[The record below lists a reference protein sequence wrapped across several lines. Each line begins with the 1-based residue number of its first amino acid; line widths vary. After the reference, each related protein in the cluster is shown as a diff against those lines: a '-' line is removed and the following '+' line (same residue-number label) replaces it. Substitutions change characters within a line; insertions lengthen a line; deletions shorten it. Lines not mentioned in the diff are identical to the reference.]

1 MVRRTAFAALVC
13 AALSSACSRTPHVPA
28 PPSTTGFFAGRTV
41 EPIAGT
47 DQVQPVAGA
56 IVSVLGTNLHAVSD
70 AQGSFT
76 GGPLPGGSF
85 RVLLTLQTSAGKAR
99 QRLLSGVQIQRGGA
113 TSTLGDVPL
122 HQNAQVAGRALLD
135 GSARGNAGVSVFVP
149 GTDFVAGTADTGQYV
164 LRDLPEGVVRIAAFR
179 SGFQGAATT
188 DLDVQGGALTTAVD
202 LVLLP
207 EVASPAPG
215 SLAGSVFV
223 IDAASSGVHV
233 TAYRGQTVAA
243 SATTGADGAFSL
255 AGLSPDLYRLQF
267 DLGGYPPARIPN

>member
-1 MVRRTAFAALVC
+1 MLHRTALAALTC
-13 AALSSACSRTPHVPA
+13 AALTAACSRNLESPQPPA
-28 PPSTTGFFAGRTV
+28 TTGFFTGRAV

-47 DQVQPVAGA
+47 DQAQPVSGA
-56 IVSVLGTNLHAVSD
+56 IISVLGTNLHAVTD

-76 GGPLPGGSF
+76 VGPLPVASYK
-85 RVLLTLQTSAGKAR
+85 VLPTLRTASGAAR

-113 TSTLGDVPL
+113 TSSLGDVPL

-135 GSARGNAGVSVFVP
+135 GKAKGNVGVSVFVP
-149 GTDFVAGTADTGQYV
+149 GTDFVTSTADTGQYV

-207 EVASPAPG
+207 EVASPPPG
-215 SLAGSVFV
+215 SLHGTVV
-223 IDAASSGVHV
+223 VLDAANSGVVV
-233 TAYRGQTVAA
+233 TGYRGSSVI
-243 SATTGADGAFSL
+243 
-255 AGLSPDLYRLQF
+255 
-267 DLGGYPPARIPN
+267 PAV